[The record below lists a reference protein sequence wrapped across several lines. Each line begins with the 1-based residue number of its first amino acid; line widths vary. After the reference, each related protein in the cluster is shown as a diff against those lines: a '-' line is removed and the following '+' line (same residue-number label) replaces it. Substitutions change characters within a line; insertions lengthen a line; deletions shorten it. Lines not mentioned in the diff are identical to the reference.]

1 VSSDLKFL
9 FSVLRK
15 DFVNYF
21 LSVKL
26 TYKQVLQLSLTMFF
40 TGLAGTFGLFFYIL
54 SESGLFE
61 Y

>member
-1 VSSDLKFL
+1 MSSDLKFL
-9 FSVLRK
+9 FSVLSK

-26 TYKQVLQLSLTMFF
+26 TYKQVLQLSLMMFF

-54 SESGLFE
+54 SEAGLFE